1 MHFGENQLSR
11 GLISL
16 SLLPSAHRRTFQ
28 RSPVRSS
35 TWFYPCFN
43 LAKGRSPPLRVQF
56 PRLVALF
63 GLAFASAPPRKGLA
77 LPRTL
82 TRRLI
87 KQKARHRSIAGALT
101 LCRLTVSGSFSLR
114 SQRFFS
120 PFPRGTCSLSVAD
133 EYLAL
138 RGGPRGFAHRF
149 TCDVL
154 LRSSSRARRDF
165 AHAAFTL
172 SGRLFQVVE
181 LSLFTRC
188 EGPSTPGEYP
198 RFGLFRFRSPLLT
211 ESISLSFPPLT
222 EMFHFSGFR
231 VHNPMCS
238 GYDDGAF
245 LHQVT
250 PFGYPRVFARLQLSE
265 AFRSLLRPSSPVG
278 TKAFSISPLVPL
290 YRGPRCSLLKSF
302 RVCFVISSAFAWFA

>member
-1 MHFGENQLSR
+1 MCYSGALLELAGISLTRLSR
-11 GLISL
+11 SL
-16 SLLPSAHRRTFQ
+16 ADLSRSLN
-28 RSPVRSS
+28 
-35 TWFYPCFN
+35 YPCF
-43 LAKGRSPPLRVQF
+43 
-56 PRLVALF
+56 
-63 GLAFASAPPRKGLA
+63 
-77 LPRTL
+77 
-82 TRRLI
+82 
-87 KQKARHRSIAGALT
+87 
-101 LCRLTVSGSFSLR
+101 
-114 SQRFFS
+114 
-120 PFPRGTCSLSVAD
+120 
-133 EYLAL
+133 
-138 RGGPRGFAHRF
+138 
-149 TCDVL
+149 VL
-154 LRSSSRARRDF
+154 
-165 AHAAFTL
+165 H
-172 SGRLFQVVE
+172 
-181 LSLFTRC
+181 

-302 RVCFVISSAFAWFA
+302 RVCFVISSALAWFA